1 MLEGPISTIASAHL
15 FSTVDRIEWGTE
27 LFGPLL
33 MKESILAEPLDFSNF
48 TLKLPTG
55 PGLGLRLDEDKVRH
69 YARSN

>member
-1 MLEGPISTIASAHL
+1 
-15 FSTVDRIEWGTE
+15 
-27 LFGPLL
+27 